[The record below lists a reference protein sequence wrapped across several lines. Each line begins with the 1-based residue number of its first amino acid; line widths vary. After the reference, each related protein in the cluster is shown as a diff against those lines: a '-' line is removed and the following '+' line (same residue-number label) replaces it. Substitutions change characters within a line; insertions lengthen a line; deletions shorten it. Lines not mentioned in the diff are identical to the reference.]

1 MADNLSNQEINNLAQ
16 QSIGKLYGNTLDR
29 FSLLDANGNSRL
41 ADIGATVVSKA
52 KDFDYQGALNTAR
65 DIGIGLSVLL
75 AAILVV
81 ALLKIDRY
89 WNERLAIL
97 RKTVTASPEA
107 KKPGEDIFDA
117 RWKEVREHIKS
128 TNAAEWRFAVIE
140 ADKILD
146 DLLKKAKYPGDT
158 FGERLMLMRPGDLAT
173 LDNIWSAHKLRNTIA
188 HNPDY
193 QVSYAEAREAIENY
207 EKAIRELGE
216 LG

>member
-1 MADNLSNQEINNLAQ
+1 MANTLSNAEINNVAQ
-16 QSIGKLYGNTLDR
+16 QSLGRLYGDSLGK

-41 ADIGATVVSKA
+41 ADIGASVVSKA
-52 KDFDYQGALNTAR
+52 KEFDYAGALNTAR
-65 DIGIGLSVLL
+65 DIGIGLSILL
-75 AAILVV
+75 AVILVV
-81 ALLKIDRY
+81 ALLKINRY
-89 WNERLAIL
+89 WGEKLATL
-97 RKTVTASPEA
+97 RATAVASPKA
-107 KKPGEDIFDA
+107 QAPGEDIFDA

-128 TNAAEWRFAVIE
+128 TNTAEWRFAVIE

-158 FGERLMLMRPGDLAT
+158 LGERLMLMQPGDLTT

-216 LG
+216 LK

>member
-1 MADNLSNQEINNLAQ
+1 MADNLSNQAINDLAQ
-16 QSIGKLYGNTLDR
+16 QSISKLYGHTLDR

-41 ADIGATVVSKA
+41 ADIGATVASRA
-52 KDFDYQGALNTAR
+52 KDFDYKGALSTVR

-117 RWKEVREHIKS
+117 RWQEVREHIKS

-158 FGERLMLMRPGDLAT
+158 FGERLMLMQPGDLAT